1 MGMLFPMSNET
12 THNGRHPF
20 LSERWQL
27 MRLSREDLARIGFF
41 SIIIGLLF
49 AMFHLLGNTVAAV
62 PSRSAFVWM
71 TNRWND
77 PISFGAD
84 YSHGWLIPLVSLGVI
99 WYKRRDLLNAP
110 KAMSQVGL
118 AVVILALILHWIGAK
133 IQQPRL
139 SLAALI
145 LLLWGVPYYFFG
157 WQVAKILI
165 FPCSYLIFCIPL
177 NFLDALAFP
186 LRMVSTVM
194 STSLLNGLGIAA
206 ERSSTAIKSAAA
218 GGFEFDVADPCSGL
232 RSLLA
237 MTALTAVY
245 AYFTQKTLLKK
256 WLLFAASIPLAVIGN
271 IARVTTVALVAE
283 AFGQP
288 MALGLYH
295 DYSGYVI
302 FGVAIALMIGIGSL
316 LDLNYREVWKR
327 WKVALLSPT

>member
-1 MGMLFPMSNET
+1 M
-12 THNGRHPF
+12 
-20 LSERWQL
+20 
-27 MRLSREDLARIGFF
+27 
-41 SIIIGLLF
+41 
-49 AMFHLLGNTVAAV
+49 
-62 PSRSAFVWM
+62 
-71 TNRWND
+71 
-77 PISFGAD
+77 
-84 YSHGWLIPLVSLGVI
+84 
-99 WYKRRDLLNAP
+99 
-110 KAMSQVGL
+110 
-118 AVVILALILHWIGAK
+118 
-133 IQQPRL
+133 
-139 SLAALI
+139 
-145 LLLWGVPYYFFG
+145 
-157 WQVAKILI
+157 
-165 FPCSYLIFCIPL
+165 IFCIPL

-206 ERSSTAIKSAAA
+206 ERAGTAIKSAAA